1 MKNTTKNLLLIFLA
15 LYFFIGCK
23 NQSEPQTSV
32 PPLNVIL
39 MIGDGMGL
47 AQISTAFYF
56 GKNTPNFEQFKDIG
70 FIKTQSTSHTITD
83 SAAGATAFA
92 TGQKTYK
99 RAIGLDKD
107 SMTIPNIIETL
118 HKKGYQSGLVSLTPI
133 THATPGAFYAHVKDR
148 DMHEDIALD
157 LLKSDIDFF
166 AGGGLKYFNKRTDK
180 KDLYAELIA
189 KNYNLDSVKLSKYNL
204 NKKNGYL
211 LANEGLPSKPE
222 GRKSFL
228 QDATKMAL
236 NYFTEKEQPFFLMLE
251 GSYIDWGGHA
261 MDAELLKQ
269 EVLDF
274 DKTLGVVLKY
284 IKKHPNTLLIVT
296 ADHETG
302 GVSIGKSYVIDAA
315 TGEKF
320 EEVDQVAINFNNDQ
334 HSGSLI
340 PVFAKGKGS
349 THFKGIYENNEIY
362 HKILKAIHQN

>member
-1 MKNTTKNLLLIFLA
+1 MKNTTKNLLLILLA
-15 LYFFIGCK
+15 LYFIGCK
-23 NQSEPQTSV
+23 NQSEPQTPE

-39 MIGDGMGL
+39 MIGDGMGI

-56 GKNTPNFEQFKDIG
+56 GEDVPNFEQFKDIG

-92 TGQKTYK
+92 TGKKTYK
-99 RAIGLDKD
+99 RAIGVSKD
-107 SMTIPNIIETL
+107 SLPIPTMIETL
-118 HKKGYQSGLVSLTPI
+118 QKEGYTSGLVSLTPI
-133 THATPGAFYAHVKDR
+133 THATPAAFYAHVKDR
-148 DMHEDIALD
+148 DLHEDIALD
-157 LLKSDIDFF
+157 LVNSNVDFF
-166 AGGGLKYFNKRTDK
+166 AGGGLKYLKHRTDK
-180 KDLYAELIA
+180 KDLYAELIT
-189 KNYNLDSVKLSKYNL
+189 KNYKLDSVKLSKYNI

-211 LANEGLPSKPE
+211 LANEGLPSKTE
-222 GRKSFL
+222 GRKDFL
-228 QDATKMAL
+228 QEATQLGLDYLTAK
-236 NYFTEKEQPFFLMLE
+236 EKPFFLMVE
-251 GSYIDWGGHA
+251 GSYIDWGGHT

-284 IKKHPNTLLIVT
+284 IKKHPNTLLVVT

-349 THFKGIYENNEIY
+349 AHFKGIYENNEIY